1 MKKKTMTKIES
12 RVLASIFKNI
22 PIELWREV
30 ARFKTKGKRE
40 YKVDIHGR
48 KPLPGKQYGWG
59 GALKLGDCQSVDV
72 YVRPTD
78 ESYFAR
84 LRSENR
90 ELSLTG
96 DIIYAQK
103 EKIAEQL
110 RCCQE
115 DSRELSLYNID
126 LLKEN
131 QELRELLKLL
141 DRRQGGERRSRKAY

>member
-90 ELSLTG
+90 ELSL
-96 DIIYAQK
+96 
-103 EKIAEQL
+103 
-110 RCCQE
+110 
-115 DSRELSLYNID
+115 YNID